1 MSKVV
6 LCVGCFDIFH
16 TGHLEHL
23 EAAYDMGETL
33 IVGITRDGYIDKGKG
48 RPVMRERKRARIVQ
62 AIWCVDKV
70 LLVRSSL
77 EALKKADPD
86 IFALGSDYK
95 DKVRAEDRRYCE
107 VHGIEIRFTNRPRD
121 SSTEIYDRIRA
132 SI

>member
-6 LCVGCFDIFH
+6 LCVGCFELLH

-23 EAAYDMGETL
+23 EASYDMGSTL
-33 IVGITRDGYIDKGKG
+33 IVGVTRDGYVNKGKG
-48 RPVMRERKRARIVQ
+48 RPVINASNRARIVQ

-77 EALKKADPD
+77 EALKKAEPD
-86 IFALGSDYK
+86 IFSLGSDYRG
-95 DKVRAEDRRYCE
+95 KVREEDMRYCE
-107 VHGIEIRFTNRPRD
+107 IHGIEIRFTNRPRD